1 MNEYASLAV
10 QIAAGIGLAAC
21 AGLRA
26 FLPLFVTGAA
36 ARLGW
41 ITLGDHFAW
50 LSSWPALVIFGVAV
64 VTEMLGD
71 KIPVVDHALDVLQ
84 ALLKPAAGA
93 ILVAAVVTDLTP
105 LQSVVLGIIAGGSA
119 AGLFHLAKAKVRLAS
134 TIFSGGLAN
143 PLISLAEDALSLVG
157 TVLALVVPLLML
169 ATLLGSLLVVGLF
182 LLLRNPGAAGE

>member
-1 MNEYASLAV
+1 VNEYASLAV

-50 LSSWPALVIFGVAV
+50 LSSWPALVIFGAAV

-71 KIPVVDHALDVLQ
+71 KIPVVDHALDMLQ
-84 ALLKPAAGA
+84 ALLKPAVGA
-93 ILVAAVVTDLTP
+93 VLVAAVVTDLTP
-105 LQSVVLGIIAGGSA
+105 LQSAVLGIIAGGSA
-119 AGLFHLAKAKVRLAS
+119 AGISHLAKAKVRLAS

-143 PLISLAEDALSLVG
+143 PLISLAEDGLSLIGTVLSLV
-157 TVLALVVPLLML
+157 VPFLML
-169 ATLLGSLLVVGLF
+169 AALLGSLLVVGLF
-182 LLLRNPGAAGE
+182 LLLRNPGTAGE